1 MCVIPCDM
9 SSGLTDEAQRGVD
22 GNATRVDRRR
32 SRRRE
37 ELLTVAAR
45 QFAENGYTETSL
57 DSIAEELGLT
67 KASLYHYVESKEGLL
82 CRIALRH
89 VRRIITAA
97 TAAGEADGS
106 VDVRLF
112 RLIVAHVEQVC
123 NAPEGRLAPFYDR
136 YLLSGEA
143 SGIGILISQ
152 WRAEMSAYTGFVRHL
167 VREGVSSKTF
177 VVSDV
182 DFTVDTILGAANAS
196 GNWYLRR
203 QSPVTPTRLGTQL
216 ANMLVGGL
224 VSPFRAESRPPTRAA
239 R

>member
-1 MCVIPCDM
+1 MP
-9 SSGLTDEAQRGVD
+9 SGLADETESDLD
-22 GNATRVDRRR
+22 GNASRVNRRRDRRR
-32 SRRRE
+32 A
-37 ELLTVAAR
+37 ELLTVAAQ
-45 QFAENGYTETSL
+45 QFAEYGYTETSL

-97 TAAGEADGS
+97 TAASEAEGPPDA
-106 VDVRLF
+106 RLF
-112 RLIVAHVEQVC
+112 RLIVAHVEEVC

-143 SGIGILISQ
+143 SEIGSLISE
-152 WRAEMSAYTGFVRHL
+152 WRAEMSGYTSFVRNL
-167 VREGVSSKTF
+167 VREGVTSRIF
-177 VVSDV
+177 AIGEV

-203 QSPVTPTRLGTQL
+203 RPSITPTRLGTQL
-216 ANMLVGGL
+216 ANMLVGGM
-224 VSPFRAESRPPTRAA
+224 VGPFRTENRAPTKASR
-239 R
+239 

>member
-1 MCVIPCDM
+1 MA
-9 SSGLTDEAQRGVD
+9 SGLADETDPDLD
-22 GNATRVDRRR
+22 GNATRISRRR
-32 SRRRE
+32 SRRRA

-97 TAAGEADGS
+97 TAASEDDAS
-106 VDVRLF
+106 PDVRLF
-112 RLIVAHVEQVC
+112 RLIVAHVEEVC

-143 SGIGILISQ
+143 SGIGSLISE
-152 WRAEMSAYTGFVRHL
+152 WRAEMSAYTGFVRSL
-167 VREGVSSKTF
+167 VRDGAAAKTF
-177 VVSDV
+177 VISDV

-196 GNWYLRR
+196 GSWYLRR
-203 QSPVTPTRLGTQL
+203 QPSITPAKLGTQL
-216 ANMLVGGL
+216 ANMLVGGM
-224 VSPFRAESRPPTRAA
+224 VGPFQAEERAPTRAS

>member
-1 MCVIPCDM
+1 MP
-9 SSGLTDEAQRGVD
+9 SGVADETQPDAD
-22 GNATRVDRRR
+22 GNATRVNRRR
-32 SRRRE
+32 SRRRA

-45 QFAENGYTETSL
+45 QFAEYGYTETSL

-97 TAAGEADGS
+97 TAASEEDGS
-106 VDVRLF
+106 PDVRLF
-112 RLIVAHVEQVC
+112 RLIVAHVEEVC
-123 NAPEGRLAPFYDR
+123 NAPEGRLAPIYDR

-143 SGIGILISQ
+143 SGIGTLISE
-152 WRAEMSAYTGFVRHL
+152 WRAEMSAYTGFVRSL
-167 VREGVSSKTF
+167 VRDGVTAKMF
-177 VVSDV
+177 VIADV
-182 DFTVDTILGAANAS
+182 DFTVDTILSAANAS

-203 QSPVTPTRLGTQL
+203 QPTITPTRLGTQL

-224 VSPFRAESRPPTRAA
+224 VGPFRAENRASARASR
-239 R
+239 